1 MSNVPLP
8 EPWSY
13 CYTFETETSRHLSFS
28 ANKYNGMPPTEA
40 VPIYTKNQL
49 HAHAAAVSAAENA
62 RPRAELAKHQE
73 SEFHPDWS
81 MLVATRES
89 LAEHQQMI
97 VALREQLALAE
108 SVRSAQVAGLVEG
121 AEKLRERV
129 KALEEALQTALKW
142 APALTPDEYAK
153 CHAALKGDA

>member
-1 MSNVPLP
+1 
-8 EPWSY
+8 
-13 CYTFETETSRHLSFS
+13 
-28 ANKYNGMPPTEA
+28 
-40 VPIYTKNQL
+40 
-49 HAHAAAVSAAENA
+49 
-62 RPRAELAKHQE
+62 
-73 SEFHPDWS
+73 